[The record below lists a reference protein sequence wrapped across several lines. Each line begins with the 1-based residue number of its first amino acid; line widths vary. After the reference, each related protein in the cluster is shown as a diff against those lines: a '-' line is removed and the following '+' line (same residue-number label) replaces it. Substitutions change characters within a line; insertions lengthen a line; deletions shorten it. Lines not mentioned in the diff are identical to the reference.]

1 MFLYKKPPKGGFF
14 VSSEGKLKDFR
25 GFLTKMQDM
34 NDAFDILYENRKK
47 ILYFSLKTV
56 AFQWEI
62 GYNTGKCVNVS
73 IARSF
78 PVMTIKDLSARTGY
92 SVGTVS
98 RVLNEQPN
106 VSEKARKAILD
117 AARECGFQ
125 LNTNAQQLKKQ
136 HTNAILVVVKDI
148 SNQLFARVLEVI
160 QARIARTDHPLF
172 IDYLAVDDNE
182 VLHAQRL
189 IREKKPIG
197 VLFLGGNRENFQHDF
212 DKIDLPCV
220 LVTNSAQDLGFPN
233 LSSVTTD
240 DRRGAYAA
248 IEALVHQGH
257 RRIAVIGGDPARAD
271 ITRMRFNGCLDAFH
285 DSGVEFD
292 AEADY
297 AAVNYTYSE
306 GYWAALDLL
315 DRQRDF
321 SAMFAMSDTMAIG
334 AIRALQDRGKRVP
347 EDVSVVGF
355 DGLLI
360 GEYTVPRLATVCQ
373 DVDAL
378 AIHSVHLLLDNIH
391 K

>member
-1 MFLYKKPPKGGFF
+1 
-14 VSSEGKLKDFR
+14 
-25 GFLTKMQDM
+25 
-34 NDAFDILYENRKK
+34 
-47 ILYFSLKTV
+47 
-56 AFQWEI
+56 
-62 GYNTGKCVNVS
+62 
-73 IARSF
+73 
-78 PVMTIKDLSARTGY
+78 MTIKDLSARTGY

-136 HTNAILVVVKDI
+136 HTNAILVIVKDI
-148 SNQLFARVLEVI
+148 SNQLFARLVEVI

-182 VLHAQRL
+182 VIHAQRL

-197 VLFLGGNRENFQHDF
+197 VLFLGGRQENFRRDF

-220 LVTNSAQDLGFPN
+220 LVTTGAGDLDFPN
-233 LSSVTTD
+233 LSSITSD
-240 DRRGAYAA
+240 DRQGAHDA
-248 IEALVHQGH
+248 IEALLDRGH
-257 RRIAVIGGDPARAD
+257 RRVAVIGGALDASD
-271 ITRMRFNGCLDAFH
+271 ITRLRFAGCMDAFQ
-285 DSGVEFD
+285 ERNIPFD
-292 AEADY
+292 TEADY
-297 AAVNYTYSE
+297 AAVRYTHAD
-306 GYWAALDLL
+306 GYRAALDLL
-315 DRQRDF
+315 DRGRHF
-321 SAMFAMSDTMAIG
+321 SAMFAMSDAMAIG

-347 EDVSVVGF
+347 EDVSVMGF

-378 AIHSVHLLLDNIH
+378 AIHSVHMLLDHIAHPGKPRHVTVPAAVMLRSSICCAGNA
-391 K
+391 